1 MAEGAATAV
10 SLLDAHLT
18 EEERELLAECEQSAT
33 EVFAPL
39 ALAHEEA
46 GEATKLDR
54 ELIGAIA
61 EAGLYE
67 RLYRRNDDGTWAV
80 KAMELCLIREG
91 LARGSTAAET
101 AFALQGLGSF
111 PLLQSGTE
119 SMIEAWVPRLAS
131 GEAVAPDEGCTH
143 THPAKVEN
151 GTVWLA
157 LRQAAAVG

>member
-46 GEATKLDR
+46 GHGSSLDR

-67 RLYRRNDDGTWAV
+67 RLYRRSDDGT
-80 KAMELCLIREG
+80 CC
-91 LARGSTAAET
+91 ARSADCRAHRTRAASRCATASDSAST
-101 AFALQGLGSF
+101 
-111 PLLQSGTE
+111 
-119 SMIEAWVPRLAS
+119 RL
-131 GEAVAPDEGCTH
+131 
-143 THPAKVEN
+143 
-151 GTVWLA
+151 
-157 LRQAAAVG
+157 